1 MVDLSSGFG
10 EFGKL
15 NPNKKED
22 KKEELSL
29 SGKTDDGV
37 SLQIK
42 SDMDKAEKFYTY
54 ARDFVRNVLDK
65 VAEGREGEINAGEM
79 LSVSEELCN
88 NFSKGLEPDD
98 LTRLVFLHDEYEK
111 NYLYTHSVNVC
122 LLSVRVALGLDL
134 SKKEM
139 HEVGVASLFR
149 DGVMMKISG
158 DVWNKDGKITT
169 SEFKKIQQH
178 PELGEEIFK
187 KVNGVGD
194 IVPLLIAQHHEKCDG
209 TGYPKK
215 LKKDDILFSARII
228 GLVNRYDAQTHTRL
242 YKKRELPDRV
252 IQNILD
258 QETNSYDPE
267 IMKVFL
273 REISAFPVGS
283 WIKLNSGEIGKII
296 CVNKDMVMRP
306 VVNIIFDRAKKR
318 LKKSRELDLSKQ
330 LLMYVEECVDP
341 DEVRGVDNA

>member
-1 MVDLSSGFG
+1 
-10 EFGKL
+10 
-15 NPNKKED
+15 
-22 KKEELSL
+22 
-29 SGKTDDGV
+29 
-37 SLQIK
+37 
-42 SDMDKAEKFYTY
+42 
-54 ARDFVRNVLDK
+54 
-65 VAEGREGEINAGEM
+65 
-79 LSVSEELCN
+79 
-88 NFSKGLEPDD
+88 
-98 LTRLVFLHDEYEK
+98 
-111 NYLYTHSVNVC
+111 
-122 LLSVRVALGLDL
+122 
-134 SKKEM
+134 
-139 HEVGVASLFR
+139 
-149 DGVMMKISG
+149 MKISV
-158 DVWNKDGKITT
+158 DVWNKDGKITP

>member
-122 LLSVRVALGLDL
+122 LLSVRVALGLNL

-139 HEVGVASLFR
+139 HE
-149 DGVMMKISG
+149 
-158 DVWNKDGKITT
+158 
-169 SEFKKIQQH
+169 
-178 PELGEEIFK
+178 
-187 KVNGVGD
+187 
-194 IVPLLIAQHHEKCDG
+194 
-209 TGYPKK
+209 
-215 LKKDDILFSARII
+215 
-228 GLVNRYDAQTHTRL
+228 LVLA
-242 YKKRELPDRV
+242 
-252 IQNILD
+252 
-258 QETNSYDPE
+258 
-267 IMKVFL
+267 
-273 REISAFPVGS
+273 
-283 WIKLNSGEIGKII
+283 
-296 CVNKDMVMRP
+296 
-306 VVNIIFDRAKKR
+306 
-318 LKKSRELDLSKQ
+318 
-330 LLMYVEECVDP
+330 
-341 DEVRGVDNA
+341 